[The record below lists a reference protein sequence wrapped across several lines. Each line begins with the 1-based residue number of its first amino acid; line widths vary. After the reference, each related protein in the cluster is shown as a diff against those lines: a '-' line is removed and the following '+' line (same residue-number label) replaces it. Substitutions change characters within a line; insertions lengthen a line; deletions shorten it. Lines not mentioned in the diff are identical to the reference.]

1 MKVQSLFRIVLV
13 IIILFLTFMI
23 YRSIMRP
30 GKFKSVYE
38 QREDRIVEC
47 LEIIRNAQNVYKQET
62 GKVSGDIDEL
72 YDFVQNGTITVEQ
85 TKMLKEV
92 PKNMSEEDAFAQ
104 GYLEKSVV
112 KIPAKRRM
120 MENDKNLVES
130 SLKNF
135 NYIAETGNKFKID
148 TASVESAGV
157 IIPVYRIY
165 LTVDDILANMQQ
177 TIIPENSSA
186 IAKFWNKLLYS
197 GLEEETQYRVQYRD
211 IWMGALDNASVSGSW
226 ESK

>member
-1 MKVQSLFRIVLV
+1 
-13 IIILFLTFMI
+13 
-23 YRSIMRP
+23 
-30 GKFKSVYE
+30 
-38 QREDRIVEC
+38 
-47 LEIIRNAQNVYKQET
+47 
-62 GKVSGDIDEL
+62 
-72 YDFVQNGTITVEQ
+72 
-85 TKMLKEV
+85 
-92 PKNMSEEDAFAQ
+92 MSEEDAFAQ

>member
-23 YRSIMRP
+23 FRSIMRP

>member
-1 MKVQSLFRIVLV
+1 MKVQSLFRIALV
-13 IIILFLTFMI
+13 IIILFLTFLI

-30 GKFKSVYE
+30 GKFRTIYE

-47 LEIIRNAQNVYKQET
+47 LEIIRNAQNIYKQET
-62 GKVSGDIDEL
+62 GKVAGDIDVL
-72 YDFVQNGTITVEQ
+72 YDFVQNGNITLKQ
-85 TKMLKEV
+85 TVMVQEV
-92 PKNMSEEDAFAQ
+92 PKNMSEEDAFAK
-104 GYLEKSVV
+104 GYLVEKEMKV
-112 KIPAKRRM
+112 PAKKRM
-120 MENDKNLVES
+120 MENDKNITEA

-135 NYIAETGNKFKID
+135 NYIPETGKKFTID

-165 LTVDDILANMQQ
+165 LSVDDILENMQSSI
-177 TIIPENSSA
+177 TPNNSSA
-186 IAKFWNKLLYS
+186 ILKFWNGLLYN
-197 GLEEETQYRVQYRD
+197 GLEEESQYRAQYRD

>member
-23 YRSIMRP
+23 FRSIMRP
-30 GKFKSVYE
+30 CKFKSVYE

>member
-23 YRSIMRP
+23 FRSIMRP

-47 LEIIRNAQNVYKQET
+47 LEIIRNAQNVYTQET

>member
-13 IIILFLTFMI
+13 IIILFLSFMI

-30 GKFKSVYE
+30 GKFRSVYE

-92 PKNMSEEDAFAQ
+92 PKNMSEEDAFAK
-104 GYLEKSVV
+104 GYLEKIIV
-112 KIPAKRRM
+112 KIPAKKRM

-177 TIIPENSSA
+177 TITPENSSA
-186 IAKFWNKLLYS
+186 ILKFWNGLLYR

>member
-1 MKVQSLFRIVLV
+1 
-13 IIILFLTFMI
+13 
-23 YRSIMRP
+23 
-30 GKFKSVYE
+30 
-38 QREDRIVEC
+38 
-47 LEIIRNAQNVYKQET
+47 
-62 GKVSGDIDEL
+62 
-72 YDFVQNGTITVEQ
+72 
-85 TKMLKEV
+85 
-92 PKNMSEEDAFAQ
+92 
-104 GYLEKSVV
+104 
-112 KIPAKRRM
+112 

>member
-23 YRSIMRP
+23 FRSIMRP

-104 GYLEKSVV
+104 GYLEKSIV

>member
-23 YRSIMRP
+23 FRSIMRP

-211 IWMGALDNASVSGSW
+211 IWMGALDGTATEFLS
-226 ESK
+226 ESF

>member
-1 MKVQSLFRIVLV
+1 
-13 IIILFLTFMI
+13 
-23 YRSIMRP
+23 MRP

-177 TIIPENSSA
+177 TITPENSSA

>member
-23 YRSIMRP
+23 FRSIMRP

-211 IWMGALDNASVSGSW
+211 IWMGALDNAFVSGSW

>member
-1 MKVQSLFRIVLV
+1 MKVQNLFRIVLV

-23 YRSIMRP
+23 FRSIMRP

>member
-30 GKFKSVYE
+30 GKFRSVYE

-72 YDFVQNGTITVEQ
+72 YNFVQNGTITVEQ

-104 GYLEKSVV
+104 GYLEKTIV

-165 LTVDDILANMQQ
+165 LTVDDILANMQK
-177 TIIPENSSA
+177 TITPENSSA
-186 IAKFWNKLLYS
+186 ITKFWNSLLYR
-197 GLEEETQYRVQYRD
+197 GLEDETQYRVQYRD

>member
-30 GKFKSVYE
+30 GKFRSVYE

-72 YDFVQNGTITVEQ
+72 YNFVQNGTITVEQ

-104 GYLEKSVV
+104 GYLEKTIV

-165 LTVDDILANMQQ
+165 LTVDDILANMQK
-177 TIIPENSSA
+177 TITPENSSA
-186 IAKFWNKLLYS
+186 ITKFWNGLLYR
-197 GLEEETQYRVQYRD
+197 GLEDETQYRVQYRD

>member
-23 YRSIMRP
+23 FRSIMRP

-197 GLEEETQYRVQYRD
+197 GLEDETQYRVQYRD

>member
-23 YRSIMRP
+23 FRSIMRP

-197 GLEEETQYRVQYRD
+197 GL
-211 IWMGALDNASVSGSW
+211 
-226 ESK
+226 

>member
-23 YRSIMRP
+23 FRSIMRP

-148 TASVESAGV
+148 TASVESVGV

>member
-1 MKVQSLFRIVLV
+1 
-13 IIILFLTFMI
+13 
-23 YRSIMRP
+23 MRP

>member
-1 MKVQSLFRIVLV
+1 
-13 IIILFLTFMI
+13 
-23 YRSIMRP
+23 MRP
-30 GKFKSVYE
+30 GKFRSVYE

-72 YDFVQNGTITVEQ
+72 YNFVQNGTITVEQ

-104 GYLEKSVV
+104 GYLEKTIV

-165 LTVDDILANMQQ
+165 LTVDDILANMQK
-177 TIIPENSSA
+177 TITPENSSA
-186 IAKFWNKLLYS
+186 ITKFWNSLLYR
-197 GLEEETQYRVQYRD
+197 GLEDETQYRVQYRD

>member
-30 GKFKSVYE
+30 GKFRSVYE

-72 YDFVQNGTITVEQ
+72 YNFVQNGTITVEQ

-104 GYLEKSVV
+104 GYLEKTIV

-165 LTVDDILANMQQ
+165 LTVDDILANMQK
-177 TIIPENSSA
+177 TITLENSSA
-186 IAKFWNKLLYS
+186 ITKFWNSLLYR
-197 GLEEETQYRVQYRD
+197 GLEDETQYRVQYRD

>member
-177 TIIPENSSA
+177 TITPENSSA

>member
-23 YRSIMRP
+23 FRSIMRP

-72 YDFVQNGTITVEQ
+72 YEFVQNGTITVEQ

>member
-1 MKVQSLFRIVLV
+1 MKVQSLFRIALV
-13 IIILFLTFMI
+13 IIILFLTFLI

-30 GKFKSVYE
+30 GKFRTVYE

-47 LEIIRNAQNVYKQET
+47 LEIIRNAQNIYKQET
-62 GKVSGDIDEL
+62 GKVAADIDVL
-72 YDFVQNGTITVEQ
+72 YDFVQNGSITVEQ
-85 TKMLKEV
+85 TKLIREV

-120 MENDKNLVES
+120 FENDKNLDES
-130 SLKNF
+130 ALTNF
-135 NYIAETGNKFKID
+135 NYIPETGNKFTID
-148 TASVESAGV
+148 TATVESAGV
-157 IIPVYRIY
+157 KIPVYRIY

-177 TIIPENSSA
+177 TITPENSSA
-186 IAKFWNKLLYS
+186 ITKFWNGLLYK
-197 GLEEETQYRVQYRD
+197 GLEDESQYRAQYRD

>member
-23 YRSIMRP
+23 FRSIMRP

-157 IIPVYRIY
+157 IIPVSEKRHGQERI
-165 LTVDDILANMQQ
+165 
-177 TIIPENSSA
+177 
-186 IAKFWNKLLYS
+186 K
-197 GLEEETQYRVQYRD
+197 
-211 IWMGALDNASVSGSW
+211 
-226 ESK
+226 

>member
-30 GKFKSVYE
+30 GKFRSVYE

-72 YDFVQNGTITVEQ
+72 YNFVQNGTITVEQ

-104 GYLEKSVV
+104 GYLEKTIV

-165 LTVDDILANMQQ
+165 LTVDDILANMQK
-177 TIIPENSSA
+177 TITPENSSA
-186 IAKFWNKLLYS
+186 IAKFWNSLLYR
-197 GLEEETQYRVQYRD
+197 GLEDETQYRVQYRD